1 MVFIEDQPTIPTI
14 DLSPFLS
21 PSSPQS
27 SRDAV
32 ITAVRS
38 ACQSYGFFQ
47 LTGHGIPLSLQRSIL
62 HCAELLFA
70 LPLAEKQAMA
80 MSKSMGMSKRG
91 YEAVGGQT
99 LDVKP
104 DTKEGFYIGVEV
116 PADDPTAGTFLKG
129 PNLWPASLRAED
141 FRTPVM
147 EYHRRVLGLHELLLR
162 ILAAGLSEQGKEL
175 MEGFMQDAVAN
186 IKLLH
191 YPPNAKEGAEEQSV
205 GGTSSPSPPIP
216 KFPFFSVAGH
226 VAEC

>member
-62 HCAELLFA
+62 HCAKLLFA

-80 MSKSMGMSKRG
+80 MSQSMGMSKRG

-116 PADDPTAGTFLKG
+116 PADDPAAGTFLKG

-147 EYHRRVLGLHELLLR
+147 EYHRRILGLHELLLR

-191 YPPNAKEGAEEQSV
+191 YPPNAKEGTEEQSI
-205 GGTSSPSPPIP
+205 GGTSSPLPP
-216 KFPFFSVAGH
+216 KFPFFCVAGH